1 MTIKPFNNKEEIKA
15 FDKEIR
21 ELMFE
26 SINEKIEELNNMVSE
41 PIKIKRRK
49 MKNKSMSQM
58 IKEREKNKF
67 MFKLLNLIKK
77 CRGKGKF
84 GLAIKLVNKY
94 NLDKEKLA
102 EAYYD

>member
-1 MTIKPFNNKEEIKA
+1 MTIRPFNNKEERKT

-21 ELMFE
+21 ELMFG
-26 SINEKIEELNNMVSE
+26 SVNEKIEELNNMVSK

-67 MFKLLNLIKK
+67 TFKLLNLIKK